1 MTKDKEKSEELDDR
15 LDEALEESYPASDP
29 VAVHTI
35 RDEDDLDRKKKK
47 KGSDTSEQD

>member
-29 VAVHTI
+29 VAVHNI
-35 RDEDDLDRKKKK
+35 KDDDDLERKKKQDA
-47 KGSDTSEQD
+47 DTSEQD